1 MSDLLV
7 WAIVLIVAVVL
18 ISILAAAIKILREWE
33 RGVIL
38 RLGRLQPLKGPGLIL
53 IIPVIDRL
61 YRVDQRVITLDV
73 PQQRIITRDN
83 VSVEVDAVVFYRVID
98 QVFCPGNLRKE
109 VRCYTKVSRK
119 GLEPITR

>member
-38 RLGRLQPLKGPGLIL
+38 RLGRLQPLKGPALIL

-98 QVFCPGNLRKE
+98 RLRSSFRPLGSPKAQPPPN
-109 VRCYTKVSRK
+109 
-119 GLEPITR
+119 G